1 MNRKSITSL
10 VLSIFLSLVS
20 YSGAVAAERHRILVT
35 TDIGGTDA
43 DDNQSMA
50 HLLMYNDLFDI
61 EALVST
67 PSFGSGSKSEIL
79 RMIDVYEKDYPRLS
93 SVRPVCSALTRSVRF
108 AVRER
113 IAWLLT
119 VDSALRP
126 MDRRLL

>member
-1 MNRKSITSL
+1 M
-10 VLSIFLSLVS
+10 S
-20 YSGAVAAERHRILVT
+20 YSAAVAAERHRILVT

-67 PSFGSGSKSEIL
+67 PSFGNGSKSEIM

-93 SVRPVCSALTRSVRF
+93 SRAPGLLCPDSLRSLCRQG
-108 AVRER
+108 A
-113 IAWLLT
+113 
-119 VDSALRP
+119 DSMAP
-126 MDRRLL
+126 Y

>member
-1 MNRKSITSL
+1 MQYRNEMNRKSITSL
-10 VLSIFLSLVS
+10 VFSIFLSLMS
-20 YSGAVAAERHRILVT
+20 YSAAVAAERHRILVT

-79 RMIDVYEKDYPRLS
+79 RMIDVSSPEKS
-93 SVRPVCSALTRSVRF
+93 
-108 AVRER
+108 
-113 IAWLLT
+113 
-119 VDSALRP
+119 
-126 MDRRLL
+126 